1 MVRPY
6 LRHDPHLKNE
16 IKFFDNYK
24 MKGGIEDLNELSSYI
39 QNKVNQ
45 HDENN
50 QAANNTRSNDLRK
63 EF

>member
-1 MVRPY
+1 
-6 LRHDPHLKNE
+6 
-16 IKFFDNYK
+16 